1 MMLNATFD
9 NISVISWR
17 SVFFWWSTWRKPPTC
32 RKSLTTLS
40 HTVVSSTPRHG
51 LDSEVKTVYIA
62 FVIFNYKF
70 DYLL

>member
-1 MMLNATFD
+1 MVVSLFD
-9 NISVISWR
+9 GVHRESHQR
-17 SVFFWWSTWRKPPTC
+17 

-51 LDSEVKTVYIA
+51 LDSEVKVVYIA
-62 FVIFNYKF
+62 FVIFNDKF